1 VRGALPPA
9 LSGRI
14 VGIGTDGAVHSI
26 DLHAGRATYTAGHP
40 GPLAATR
47 DLLTFN
53 TSIYAFGE
61 DLSVHE
67 LSSGAESLRRVDFA
81 GCGRVLAACP
91 RPDPITGELHLVARD
106 ADGAHE
112 HVVVTASALTRR
124 SRPIM
129 DAPSRIDDLAV
140 GVDHVVYVADGVVGV
155 APRRDEARPTW
166 ITADAAAPR
175 PIHVDRTAGR
185 VALFCLTPSLERWT
199 LYPGHESRRRKPLH
213 REVIDP
219 APAHYARTSGAGTD
233 APRSVWT
240 TGDGAISRHDLGGSR
255 TARVDLTPD
264 VPGDFVLVP
273 ARRHIGAIDDG
284 WFVGVVHDASGTT
297 SLRVIATADVAGPS
311 AATVVLPHAITAGLR
326 CGWLPLAQ

>member
-1 VRGALPPA
+1 MEAP
-9 LSGRI
+9 
-14 VGIGTDGAVHSI
+14 
-26 DLHAGRATYTAGHP
+26 
-40 GPLAATR
+40 
-47 DLLTFN
+47 
-53 TSIYAFGE
+53 
-61 DLSVHE
+61 
-67 LSSGAESLRRVDFA
+67 
-81 GCGRVLAACP
+81 CGQ
-91 RPDPITGELHLVARD
+91 
-106 ADGAHE
+106 
-112 HVVVTASALTRR
+112 R

-175 PIHVDRTAGR
+175 PIHVDGTAGR

-240 TGDGAISRHDLGGSR
+240 TGDGAIDAESGFRDPILLSK
-255 TARVDLTPD
+255 PF
-264 VPGDFVLVP
+264 DFEGVKTVLSKLL
-273 ARRHIGAIDDG
+273 
-284 WFVGVVHDASGTT
+284 ASTT
-297 SLRVIATADVAGPS
+297 G
-311 AATVVLPHAITAGLR
+311 
-326 CGWLPLAQ
+326 